1 MAFITIV
8 GTGFTGATLCFFG
21 SVGVTISLNTLGTSF
36 TCIPPAGVVGPV
48 TIGITGSGGTVQGSG
63 AQGYTYMGSPTTS
76 ALGTTMGPV
85 AGGTSV
91 VITGT
96 NFYNRQFAPNTNE
109 AFPGVTLPVA
119 FGATASTGGFINSTT
134 SVTVSTPAFATVA
147 GGTVSVNLNTPSGTA
162 STQTYTYI
170 ALPTLTSTSPAGAS
184 GPLVGG
190 TQLRILGSNL
200 STTSGVT
207 MGGIQGATLQ
217 VIEAAGVTLLSPPS
231 TTAGSKT
238 IQVTTAGGV
247 TSSNTI
253 TFTYV
258 AVPTIASISPAVGPL
273 TAGTVVTITSS
284 NANLQNPT
292 FVFFGNTQATNLIG
306 NAAGNTAFATTPAGS
321 AGTVDVGYYTVGGG
335 VTLSSAFTYVSSPTI
350 ISVTPNR
357 GPTGGG

>member
-1 MAFITIV
+1 MASITV
-8 GTGFTGATLCFFG
+8 LGSGFTGATLCFFG
-21 SVGVTISLNTLGTSF
+21 AIGVTISLNAAGTSF
-36 TCIPPAGVVGPV
+36 TCIPPAQAAGFV

-63 AQGYTYMGSPTTS
+63 DKGYTYMGPPTTS
-76 ALGTTMGPV
+76 SLGTTMGPV

-91 VITGT
+91 VIAGT
-96 NFYNRQFAPNTNE
+96 NFYNRQFAPNSNE

-119 FGATASTGGFINSTT
+119 FGITGSTGGVINSTT
-134 SVTVSTPAFATVA
+134 QVTVSTPAFATVA

-162 STQTYTYI
+162 STQIYTYI

-217 VIEAAGVTLLSPPS
+217 IIEAAGVTLLSPPS
-231 TTAGSKT
+231 STAGSKT

-258 AVPTIASISPAVGPL
+258 AVPSSSGPLSPAVGPL
-273 TAGTVVTITSS
+273 VGGTVVGITGT
-284 NANLQNPT
+284 NLQNAR
-292 FVFFGNTQATNLIG
+292 FVFFGNTAGTALSS
-306 NAAGNTAFATTPAGS
+306 NANGTGAFATTPAGS
-321 AGTVDVGYYTVGGG
+321 AGAVDVGYYTAGGG
-335 VTLSSAFTYVSSPTI
+335 FTLTGAFTYVSSPVI
-350 ISVTPNR
+350 SSVTPNR

>member
-1 MAFITIV
+1 MASITVV
-8 GTGFTGATLCFFG
+8 GSGFTGATLCFFG
-21 SVGVTISLNTLGTSF
+21 AIGVTISLNAAGTSF
-36 TCIPPAGVVGPV
+36 TCIPPAQAAGFV

-63 AQGYTYMGSPTTS
+63 DKGYTYMGPPTTS
-76 ALGTTMGPV
+76 SLGTTMGPV

-91 VITGT
+91 VIAGT
-96 NFYNRQFAPNTNE
+96 NFYNRQFAPNINE

-119 FGATASTGGFINSTT
+119 FGITGSTGGVINSTLQ
-134 SVTVSTPAFATVA
+134 VTVLTPAFTTVA

-207 MGGIQGATLQ
+207 MGGSQNATLQ

-231 TTAGSKT
+231 STAGSKT

-258 AVPTIASISPAVGPL
+258 ATPALSSLSPAAGPL
-273 TAGTVVTITSS
+273 VGGTVVGITGT
-284 NANLQNPT
+284 NLQNPR

-321 AGTVDVGYYTVGGG
+321 AGAVDVGYHTAGGG
-335 VTLSSAFTYVSSPTI
+335 VTLAGAFTYVSSPVI
-350 ISVTPNR
+350 SSVTPNR